1 VLSQHGCLELL
12 FPIFAATAAISQA
25 DIIQL
30 PTVSTLITLCEE
42 SSEHLQATCTDR
54 SGKPF
59 TTSVMQQVGAMNPFV
74 GGAAGIS
81 ADGTHFTFPA
91 NINTAIDPRF
101 GLTLQNILFAAFD
114 TTASGP
120 NPQALDG
127 GDPISYVANGGRPI
141 GAFMSDA
148 GTDDDPIETETA
160 VLSYTASHALSN
172 KSTLQQTFATKYVVI
187 SPAEHGKPGEVPEPR
202 DWMYSVAGLVVFGLI
217 RYQSSRCRASLGAAQ
232 HSV

>member
-1 VLSQHGCLELL
+1 MLSQHGCLELL

-127 GDPISYVANGGRPI
+127 GDPISYVANGGRP
-141 GAFMSDA
+141 
-148 GTDDDPIETETA
+148 
-160 VLSYTASHALSN
+160 
-172 KSTLQQTFATKYVVI
+172 
-187 SPAEHGKPGEVPEPR
+187 
-202 DWMYSVAGLVVFGLI
+202 
-217 RYQSSRCRASLGAAQ
+217 
-232 HSV
+232 